1 MRPVDRTEEKVP
13 TGAGG
18 SVGTL
23 ADRRGLFHASPLV
36 DDTLVPRRLRTTR
49 QAFCVEVKGAV
60 GRARSIS
67 DCEDDLAWLRK
78 RAGGRPNSR
87 LNARLKDGSDS

>member
-1 MRPVDRTEEKVP
+1 M
-13 TGAGG
+13 
-18 SVGTL
+18 
-23 ADRRGLFHASPLV
+23 
-36 DDTLVPRRLRTTR
+36 R

-87 LNARLKDGSDS
+87 VNARLKEGSDS